1 MRKLINIDNGGTLTD
16 FCLTDGDTI
25 RFTKTL
31 TTSHD
36 LSTCFFEGLK
46 KLAQMSYGEA
56 DVGRLLQET
65 DYIRCSTAPRTDA
78 LENWRLKSTH
88 CVAPMG
94 EQR

>member
-31 TTSHD
+31 TTSND
-36 LSTCFFEGLK
+36 LSACFFEGLK

-78 LENWRLKSTH
+78 LENWRLKSTN